1 MRIIGLL
8 LIPFFSLLFMM
19 RPWSYPGA
27 PPSHFFTSAIIIF
40 IFALIIFGIAL
51 LSIWALSKIRPA
63 SSKSRADG
71 LIGGGISL
79 LIPAFVICLDKVLH
93 FAEFD
98 IDSDGLILLLI
109 PIPMVLFAASLTKNK
124 WKGIVVGCLVYFAIP
139 LVFFIIAFC
148 TLPMI

>member
-1 MRIIGLL
+1 
-8 LIPFFSLLFMM
+8 M
-19 RPWSYPGA
+19 RPWSYPWA
-27 PPSHFFTSAIIIF
+27 SPSHFFTCVIIYAIS
-40 IFALIIFGIAL
+40 ALIIFGIAL

-63 SSKSRADG
+63 SSKSQVDG

-98 IDSDGLILLLI
+98 IGSDGLIFLLI
-109 PIPMVLFAASLTKNK
+109 PLPMVLFAASLTKNK
-124 WKGIVVGCLVYFAIP
+124 WKGIVVGCLVYFVMF
-139 LVFFIIAFC
+139 LVLMIIAFC